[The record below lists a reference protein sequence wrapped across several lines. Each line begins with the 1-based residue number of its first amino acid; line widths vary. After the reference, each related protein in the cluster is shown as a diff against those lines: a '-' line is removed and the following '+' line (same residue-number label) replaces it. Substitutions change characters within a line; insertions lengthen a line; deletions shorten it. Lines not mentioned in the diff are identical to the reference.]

1 MWSFSGPYFPVFG
14 LNAEIY
20 RVNLPIQSEYW
31 KTRTRKNSACGR
43 LSCTVCRLEDFE
55 DLNWIWIEKLKNNLK
70 REKQKGKH
78 KERKIQR
85 KTMGKRHHNQD
96 YVRDNST
103 NAVLFT

>member
-1 MWSFSGPYFPVFG
+1 M
-14 LNAEIY
+14 
-20 RVNLPIQSEYW
+20 
-31 KTRTRKNSACGR
+31 
-43 LSCTVCRLEDFE
+43 CRLEDFE

-70 REKQKGKH
+70 REKQRGKY